1 MDRLLHCVV
10 VSWEGGLSLKSRRW
24 MSATDIE
31 CKVQSRMVLT
41 CHSYILST
49 WLFLSQVS
57 SNMSKTL
64 VLIKN
69 KGHGKMGFSF

>member
-1 MDRLLHCVV
+1 MP
-10 VSWEGGLSLKSRRW
+10 
-24 MSATDIE
+24 ATDIE

-41 CHSYILST
+41 CHYYILST

-69 KGHGKMGFSF
+69 KGHGEMGFFFN